1 MMETKEQKNE
11 SRTKEKK
18 PLTEQQRQQR
28 QKMLVYPLMV
38 LLFAGCMWL
47 IFAPSSEDKEKERQ
61 GQGFNTDMPM
71 PEDSKIIGDK
81 AKAYEQQDLE
91 NKRKERR
98 GMVGDLSAFWNDSDG
113 DTPTDDADTSDDY
126 RLTRTETTDGETAD
140 ERQAGIRTSAAA
152 YQRLNTSLGT
162 FYEPPKEDTE
172 KEELRERI
180 DELEAMLV
188 AQDSKPS
195 TMEEQV
201 ALLEKSYELAA
212 KYQNDNNAGQA
223 AQPDETGGS
232 VSTGEKSMKAEPVS
246 DVRRTVV
253 SALPQPMTDSAF
265 IADYSGERRETAD
278 ERQAGIRTS
287 AAAYQRLNT
296 SLGTFYEPPKEDT
309 EKEELRERID
319 ELEAMLVAQDS
330 KPSTM
335 EEQVALLEKSY
346 ELAAKYQNDNNAGQ
360 AAQPDETGGSVS
372 TGEKSMKAEPVSDV
386 RRTVVSALP
395 QPMTDSA
402 FIADYSGERNYG
414 FHTAIGAEETTGKNT
429 IAACVQG
436 DQTLTDGQ
444 TVKLRLLEPMRVSGR
459 VIPRN
464 TLLVGA
470 ARLQGERLGI
480 GITSL
485 EHGGNIIPVEL
496 EVYDSDGQAGIFI
509 PGSMEIDAA
518 KEIGA
523 NMGSSLGSSI
533 NISTDAGAQLASDLG
548 RGAIQ
553 GISQYISKR
562 MRTVKVHLKSGYRV
576 LLYQEKE

>member
-1 MMETKEQKNE
+1 METKEQKNE
-11 SRTKEKK
+11 TRTKEKK

-28 QKMLVYPLMV
+28 KKMLVYPLMV
-38 LLFAGCMWL
+38 LLFVGCMWL
-47 IFAPSSEDKEKERQ
+47 IFAPSSEDKEKAEQ
-61 GQGFNTDMPM
+61 GQGFNTDMPL

-91 NKRKERR
+91 NKQKERR
-98 GMVGDLSAFWNDSDG
+98 GMVGDLSAFWNDG
-113 DTPTDDADTSDDY
+113 GENENDTASDDY
-126 RLTRTETTDGETAD
+126 RLTRTET
-140 ERQAGIRTSAAA
+140 
-152 YQRLNTSLGT
+152 
-162 FYEPPKEDTE
+162 PE
-172 KEELRERI
+172 KETE
-180 DELEAMLV
+180 
-188 AQDSKPS
+188 
-195 TMEEQV
+195 
-201 ALLEKSYELAA
+201 
-212 KYQNDNNAGQA
+212 N
-223 AQPDETGGS
+223 ET
-232 VSTGEKSMKAEPVS
+232 
-246 DVRRTVV
+246 
-253 SALPQPMTDSAF
+253 
-265 IADYSGERRETAD
+265 
-278 ERQAGIRTS
+278 QAGIRTS

-459 VIPRN
+459 IISRN
-464 TLLVGA
+464 TTLIGA

-480 GITSL
+480 QITSL
-485 EHGGNIIPVEL
+485 EHEGTIIPVEL

-562 MRTVKVHLKSGYRV
+562 MRTVKVHLKSGYKV
-576 LLYQEKE
+576 LLYQNKE

>member
-1 MMETKEQKNE
+1 MEKEQKKNE
-11 SRTKEKK
+11 TKEKK

-28 QKMLVYPLMV
+28 RKMLVYPLMG
-38 LLFAGCMWL
+38 LLFLGCMWL
-47 IFAPSSEDKEKERQ
+47 IFAPSSEDREKARQ
-61 GQGFNTDMPM
+61 GQGFNTDMPL

-81 AKAYEQQDLE
+81 AKAYEQLQLE
-91 NKRKERR
+91 NRQKERR
-98 GMVGDLSAFWNDSDG
+98 GMVGDLSSFWHDG
-113 DTPTDDADTSDDY
+113 AEKPDTAAASDDY
-126 RLTRTETTDGETAD
+126 RLTQTEPSENERAD
-140 ERQAGIRTSAAA
+140 KQQAGIRTSAAA
-152 YQRLNTSLGT
+152 YERLSTSLGT
-162 FYEPPKEDTE
+162 FYEPPKEDRE

-180 DELEAMLV
+180 DELEAMLM
-188 AQDSKPS
+188 AQEGKPS
-195 TMEEQV
+195 SMEEQV

-212 KYQNDNNAGQA
+212 KYQNGKGNAGQTEEM
-223 AQPDETGGS
+223 ETSAKADG
-232 VSTGEKSMKAEPVS
+232 KSMKAEPVS
-246 DVRRTVV
+246 GVRPAVV

-265 IADYSGERRETAD
+265 IADYA
-278 ERQAGIRTS
+278 
-287 AAAYQRLNT
+287 
-296 SLGTFYEPPKEDT
+296 
-309 EKEELRERID
+309 
-319 ELEAMLVAQDS
+319 
-330 KPSTM
+330 
-335 EEQVALLEKSY
+335 
-346 ELAAKYQNDNNAGQ
+346 
-360 AAQPDETGGSVS
+360 
-372 TGEKSMKAEPVSDV
+372 
-386 RRTVVSALP
+386 
-395 QPMTDSA
+395 
-402 FIADYSGERNYG
+402 GERNYG
-414 FHTAIGAEETTGKNT
+414 FHTAIGTAEASEKNT

-485 EHGGNIIPVEL
+485 EHGGSIIPVEL

-562 MRTVKVHLKSGYRV
+562 MRTIKVHLKSGYRV

>member
-1 MMETKEQKNE
+1 METKEQKNE

-232 VSTGEKSMKAEPVS
+232 VSTGRKEHEGRTVS

-265 IADYSGERRETAD
+265 IADYSGGTQLRLPHRHRCGGNDGEEHHRRLCAGRPDAD
-278 ERQAGIRTS
+278 GRADGEAPAAGADARVG
-287 AAAYQRLNT
+287 ARHPPEHAPCGR
-296 SLGTFYEPPKEDT
+296 GT
-309 EKEELRERID
+309 
-319 ELEAMLVAQDS
+319 VAGR
-330 KPSTM
+330 K
-335 EEQVALLEKSY
+335 ARHRHH
-346 ELAAKYQNDNNAGQ
+346 LAGTRGKHHPGR
-360 AAQPDETGGSVS
+360 TGGVRQRRAGGHLH
-372 TGEKSMKAEPVSDV
+372 TRLDGDRRGKGNRGEHGQLARKQHQHID
-386 RRTVVSALP
+386 RR
-395 QPMTDSA
+395 
-402 FIADYSGERNYG
+402 G
-414 FHTAIGAEETTGKNT
+414 
-429 IAACVQG
+429 
-436 DQTLTDGQ
+436 
-444 TVKLRLLEPMRVSGR
+444 
-459 VIPRN
+459 
-464 TLLVGA
+464 GA
-470 ARLQGERLGI
+470 ARLRLGAR
-480 GITSL
+480 GDTGHLAVHLEKDAHGQGTS
-485 EHGGNIIPVEL
+485 
-496 EVYDSDGQAGIFI
+496 EV
-509 PGSMEIDAA
+509 
-518 KEIGA
+518 
-523 NMGSSLGSSI
+523 
-533 NISTDAGAQLASDLG
+533 
-548 RGAIQ
+548 RVQ
-553 GISQYISKR
+553 GIALPRKGMNSPK
-562 MRTVKVHLKSGYRV
+562 T
-576 LLYQEKE
+576 

>member
-1 MMETKEQKNE
+1 METKEQKNE
-11 SRTKEKK
+11 TRTKEKK

-28 QKMLVYPLMV
+28 KKMLVYPLMV
-38 LLFAGCMWL
+38 LLFVGCMWL
-47 IFAPSSEDKEKERQ
+47 IFAPSSEDKEKAEQ
-61 GQGFNTDMPM
+61 GQGFNTDMPL

-91 NKRKERR
+91 NKQKERR
-98 GMVGDLSAFWNDSDG
+98 GMVGDLSAFWNDG
-113 DTPTDDADTSDDY
+113 GENENDTASDDY
-126 RLTRTETTDGETAD
+126 RLTRTETPEKET
-140 ERQAGIRTSAAA
+140 ENETQAGIRTSAAA

-188 AQDSKPS
+188 AQEGKPS

-212 KYQNDNNAGQA
+212 KYQSEGNNAGQA
-223 AQPDETGGS
+223 AQPEETGS
-232 VSTGEKSMKAEPVS
+232 PVSTGEKSMKAEPVS

-253 SALPQPMTDSAF
+253 SALS
-265 IADYSGERRETAD
+265 
-278 ERQAGIRTS
+278 
-287 AAAYQRLNT
+287 
-296 SLGTFYEPPKEDT
+296 
-309 EKEELRERID
+309 
-319 ELEAMLVAQDS
+319 
-330 KPSTM
+330 
-335 EEQVALLEKSY
+335 
-346 ELAAKYQNDNNAGQ
+346 
-360 AAQPDETGGSVS
+360 
-372 TGEKSMKAEPVSDV
+372 
-386 RRTVVSALP
+386 

-414 FHTAIGAEETTGKNT
+414 FHTAIGTEDVTGKNT
-429 IAACVQG
+429 IAASVQG

-459 VIPRN
+459 IVPRN
-464 TLLVGA
+464 TTLVGA

-480 GITSL
+480 RITSL
-485 EHGGNIIPVEL
+485 EHDGIIIPVEL

-562 MRTVKVHLKSGYRV
+562 MRTVKVHLKSGYKV
-576 LLYQEKE
+576 LLYQEKD

>member
-1 MMETKEQKNE
+1 METKEQKNE
-11 SRTKEKK
+11 TRTKEKK

-28 QKMLVYPLMV
+28 KKMLVYPLMV
-38 LLFAGCMWL
+38 LLFVGCMWL
-47 IFAPSSEDKEKERQ
+47 IFAPSSEDKEKAEQ
-61 GQGFNTDMPM
+61 GQGFNTDMPL

-91 NKRKERR
+91 NKQKERR
-98 GMVGDLSAFWNDSDG
+98 GMVGDLSAFWNDG
-113 DTPTDDADTSDDY
+113 GENENDTASDDY
-126 RLTRTETTDGETAD
+126 RLTRTETPEKET
-140 ERQAGIRTSAAA
+140 ENETQAGIRTSAAA

-188 AQDSKPS
+188 AQEGKPS

-212 KYQNDNNAGQA
+212 KYQSEGNNAGQA
-223 AQPDETGGS
+223 AQPEETGS
-232 VSTGEKSMKAEPVS
+232 PVSTGEKSMKAEPVS

-253 SALPQPMTDSAF
+253 SALS
-265 IADYSGERRETAD
+265 
-278 ERQAGIRTS
+278 
-287 AAAYQRLNT
+287 
-296 SLGTFYEPPKEDT
+296 
-309 EKEELRERID
+309 
-319 ELEAMLVAQDS
+319 
-330 KPSTM
+330 
-335 EEQVALLEKSY
+335 
-346 ELAAKYQNDNNAGQ
+346 
-360 AAQPDETGGSVS
+360 
-372 TGEKSMKAEPVSDV
+372 
-386 RRTVVSALP
+386 

-414 FHTAIGAEETTGKNT
+414 FHTAIGTEDVTGKNT
-429 IAACVQG
+429 IAASVQG

-459 VIPRN
+459 IISRN
-464 TLLVGA
+464 TTLIGA

-480 GITSL
+480 QITSL
-485 EHGGNIIPVEL
+485 EHEGTIIPVEL
-496 EVYDSDGQAGIFI
+496 EVYDGDGQAGIFI

-562 MRTVKVHLKSGYRV
+562 MRTVKVHLKSGYKV
-576 LLYQEKE
+576 LLYQNKE

>member
-1 MMETKEQKNE
+1 MEKEQKKNE
-11 SRTKEKK
+11 TKEKK

-28 QKMLVYPLMV
+28 RKMLVYPLMG
-38 LLFAGCMWL
+38 LLFLGCMWL
-47 IFAPSSEDKEKERQ
+47 IFAPSSEDREKAKQ
-61 GQGFNTDMPM
+61 GQGFNTDMPL

-81 AKAYEQQDLE
+81 AKAYEQLQLE
-91 NKRKERR
+91 NRQKERR
-98 GMVGDLSAFWNDSDG
+98 GMVGDLSSFWHDG
-113 DTPTDDADTSDDY
+113 AEKPDTAVAPDDY
-126 RLTRTETTDGETAD
+126 RLTQEPSEKSAD
-140 ERQAGIRTSAAA
+140 KQQQAGIRTSAAA
-152 YQRLNTSLGT
+152 YERLNTSLGT
-162 FYEPPKEDTE
+162 FYEPPKEDRE

-180 DELEAMLV
+180 DELEAMLM
-188 AQDSKPS
+188 AQEGKPS
-195 TMEEQV
+195 SMEEQV

-212 KYQNDNNAGQA
+212 RYQNGKGNTGQT
-223 AQPDETGGS
+223 AQPEGTETSAKADER
-232 VSTGEKSMKAEPVS
+232 SMKAEPVS
-246 DVRRTVV
+246 GVRPAVV

-265 IADYSGERRETAD
+265 IADYA
-278 ERQAGIRTS
+278 
-287 AAAYQRLNT
+287 
-296 SLGTFYEPPKEDT
+296 
-309 EKEELRERID
+309 
-319 ELEAMLVAQDS
+319 
-330 KPSTM
+330 
-335 EEQVALLEKSY
+335 
-346 ELAAKYQNDNNAGQ
+346 
-360 AAQPDETGGSVS
+360 
-372 TGEKSMKAEPVSDV
+372 
-386 RRTVVSALP
+386 
-395 QPMTDSA
+395 
-402 FIADYSGERNYG
+402 GERNYG
-414 FHTAIGAEETTGKNT
+414 FHTAIGTAEASEKNT

-436 DQTLTDGQ
+436 DQTITDGQ

-485 EHGGNIIPVEL
+485 EHGGSIIPVKL

>member
-1 MMETKEQKNE
+1 MYMEKEQKKNE
-11 SRTKEKK
+11 TKEKK

-28 QKMLVYPLMV
+28 KKMLVYPLMV

-47 IFAPSSEDKEKERQ
+47 IFAPSQEDKEKEQQ
-61 GQGFNTDMPM
+61 GQGFNTDMPL

-81 AKAYEQQDLE
+81 AKAYEQLE
-91 NKRKERR
+91 LERRRKERR
-98 GMVGDLSAFWNDSDG
+98 GMVGDLSAFWNDGNGNESD
-113 DTPTDDADTSDDY
+113 TVSDDY
-126 RLTRTETTDGETAD
+126 RLTRTETSEEETAD
-140 ERQAGIRTSAAA
+140 KRQAGIRTSAAA

-180 DELEAMLV
+180 DELEAMLM
-188 AQDSKPS
+188 AQEGKPS

-212 KYQNDNNAGQA
+212 KYQNGNNAGQA
-223 AQPDETGGS
+223 VQPKETEAS
-232 VSTGEKSMKAEPVS
+232 VSARNGKAVAEPVS
-246 DVRRTVV
+246 DVRR
-253 SALPQPMTDSAF
+253 A
-265 IADYSGERRETAD
+265 
-278 ERQAGIRTS
+278 
-287 AAAYQRLNT
+287 
-296 SLGTFYEPPKEDT
+296 
-309 EKEELRERID
+309 
-319 ELEAMLVAQDS
+319 
-330 KPSTM
+330 
-335 EEQVALLEKSY
+335 
-346 ELAAKYQNDNNAGQ
+346 
-360 AAQPDETGGSVS
+360 
-372 TGEKSMKAEPVSDV
+372 
-386 RRTVVSALP
+386 VVSALP

-414 FHTAIGAEETTGKNT
+414 FHTAIGTAEAQEKNT

-436 DQTLTDGQ
+436 DQTITDGQ

-459 VIPRN
+459 IIPRN
-464 TLLVGA
+464 TTLVGT

-480 GITSL
+480 NITSL
-485 EHGGNIIPVEL
+485 EHGGSIIPMEL

>member
-1 MMETKEQKNE
+1 METKEQKNE
-11 SRTKEKK
+11 TRTKEKK

-28 QKMLVYPLMV
+28 KKMLVYPLMV
-38 LLFAGCMWL
+38 LLFVGCMWL
-47 IFAPSSEDKEKERQ
+47 IFAPSSEDKEKAEQ
-61 GQGFNTDMPM
+61 GQGFNTDMPL

-91 NKRKERR
+91 NKQKERR
-98 GMVGDLSAFWNDSDG
+98 GMVGDLSAFWNDG
-113 DTPTDDADTSDDY
+113 GENENDTASDDY
-126 RLTRTETTDGETAD
+126 RLTRTETPEKET
-140 ERQAGIRTSAAA
+140 ENETQAGIRTSAAA

-188 AQDSKPS
+188 AQEGKPS

-212 KYQNDNNAGQA
+212 KYQSEGNNAGQA
-223 AQPDETGGS
+223 AQPEETGS
-232 VSTGEKSMKAEPVS
+232 PVSTGEKSMKAEPVS

-253 SALPQPMTDSAF
+253 SALS
-265 IADYSGERRETAD
+265 
-278 ERQAGIRTS
+278 
-287 AAAYQRLNT
+287 
-296 SLGTFYEPPKEDT
+296 
-309 EKEELRERID
+309 
-319 ELEAMLVAQDS
+319 
-330 KPSTM
+330 
-335 EEQVALLEKSY
+335 
-346 ELAAKYQNDNNAGQ
+346 
-360 AAQPDETGGSVS
+360 
-372 TGEKSMKAEPVSDV
+372 
-386 RRTVVSALP
+386 

-414 FHTAIGAEETTGKNT
+414 FHTAIGTEDVTGKNT
-429 IAACVQG
+429 IAASVQG

-459 VIPRN
+459 IVPRN
-464 TLLVGA
+464 TTLVGA

-480 GITSL
+480 RITSL
-485 EHGGNIIPVEL
+485 EHDGIIIPVEL

>member
-98 GMVGDLSAFWNDSDG
+98 GMVGDLSAFWNDGGENDV
-113 DTPTDDADTSDDY
+113 PTDDAKASDDY
-126 RLTRTETTDGETAD
+126 RLTQTETPEGKPGDETRAN
-140 ERQAGIRTSAAA
+140 IRTSAAA

-188 AQDSKPS
+188 AQESKPS

-212 KYQNDNNAGQA
+212 KYQNSSNNAGQA
-223 AQPDETGGS
+223 AQPKEAEVAVPERNGKA
-232 VSTGEKSMKAEPVS
+232 VAEPMS

-253 SALPQPMTDSAF
+253 STLQ
-265 IADYSGERRETAD
+265 
-278 ERQAGIRTS
+278 
-287 AAAYQRLNT
+287 
-296 SLGTFYEPPKEDT
+296 
-309 EKEELRERID
+309 
-319 ELEAMLVAQDS
+319 
-330 KPSTM
+330 
-335 EEQVALLEKSY
+335 
-346 ELAAKYQNDNNAGQ
+346 
-360 AAQPDETGGSVS
+360 
-372 TGEKSMKAEPVSDV
+372 
-386 RRTVVSALP
+386 

-414 FHTAIGAEETTGKNT
+414 FHTAVGGEATSGKNT

-444 TVKLRLLEPMRVSGR
+444 TVKLRLLEPMRVSDR
-459 VIPRN
+459 IIPRN
-464 TLLVGA
+464 TTLVGA

-480 GITSL
+480 NITSL
-485 EHGGNIIPVEL
+485 EHQGTIIPVEL

>member
-1 MMETKEQKNE
+1 MEKEQKKNE
-11 SRTKEKK
+11 TKEKK
-18 PLTEQQRQQR
+18 PLTEQQRRQR

-61 GQGFNTDMPM
+61 GQGFNTDMPL

-81 AKAYEQQDLE
+81 AKAYEQHDLE

-98 GMVGDLSAFWNDSDG
+98 GMVGDLSAFWNDGGENGSD
-113 DTPTDDADTSDDY
+113 TASDDY
-126 RLTRTETTDGETAD
+126 RLTRVETSEDKSGDET
-140 ERQAGIRTSAAA
+140 QAGIRTSASA

-188 AQDSKPS
+188 AQESKPS

-212 KYQNDNNAGQA
+212 KYQNGNNAGQS
-223 AQPDETGGS
+223 AQLKETEAS
-232 VSTGEKSMKAEPVS
+232 VSARNGKAVAEPVS
-246 DVRRTVV
+246 
-253 SALPQPMTDSAF
+253 
-265 IADYSGERRETAD
+265 G
-278 ERQAGIRTS
+278 
-287 AAAYQRLNT
+287 
-296 SLGTFYEPPKEDT
+296 
-309 EKEELRERID
+309 
-319 ELEAMLVAQDS
+319 
-330 KPSTM
+330 
-335 EEQVALLEKSY
+335 
-346 ELAAKYQNDNNAGQ
+346 
-360 AAQPDETGGSVS
+360 
-372 TGEKSMKAEPVSDV
+372 V

-414 FHTAIGAEETTGKNT
+414 FHTAVGAEETTGKNT

-459 VIPRN
+459 IVPRN
-464 TLLVGA
+464 TPLVGA

-480 GITSL
+480 RITSL
-485 EHGGNIIPVEL
+485 EHQGTIIPVEL

-548 RGAIQ
+548 RGTIQ

-562 MRTVKVHLKSGYRV
+562 MRTIKVHLKSGYKV
-576 LLYQEKE
+576 LLYQNKE

>member
-1 MMETKEQKNE
+1 MKEENK
-11 SRTKEKK
+11 KEKK
-18 PLTEQQRQQR
+18 PLTEQQRRQR

-47 IFAPSSEDKEKERQ
+47 IFAPSSEDKEKAEQ
-61 GQGFNTDMPM
+61 GQGFNTDMPL

-98 GMVGDLSAFWNDSDG
+98 GMVGDLSAFWNDGEKDGSD
-113 DTPTDDADTSDDY
+113 TVSDDY
-126 RLTRTETTDGETAD
+126 RLTRTETPENKSGDET
-140 ERQAGIRTSAAA
+140 QANIRTSAAA

-162 FYEPPKEDTE
+162 LYEQPKEDTE

-188 AQDSKPS
+188 AQESKPS

-212 KYQNDNNAGQA
+212 KYQSGGGNNAGQS
-223 AQPDETGGS
+223 AQPKETEAS
-232 VSTGEKSMKAEPVS
+232 VSARNGKAVAEPVS
-246 DVRRTVV
+246 GVRRTVV
-253 SALPQPMTDSAF
+253 STLPQPMTDSAF
-265 IADYSGERRETAD
+265 ITDYS
-278 ERQAGIRTS
+278 
-287 AAAYQRLNT
+287 
-296 SLGTFYEPPKEDT
+296 
-309 EKEELRERID
+309 
-319 ELEAMLVAQDS
+319 V
-330 KPSTM
+330 
-335 EEQVALLEKSY
+335 
-346 ELAAKYQNDNNAGQ
+346 
-360 AAQPDETGGSVS
+360 
-372 TGEKSMKAEPVSDV
+372 
-386 RRTVVSALP
+386 
-395 QPMTDSA
+395 
-402 FIADYSGERNYG
+402 ERNYG
-414 FHTAIGAEETTGKNT
+414 FHTAVGAEDTTVKNT

-459 VIPRN
+459 IIPRN
-464 TLLVGA
+464 TTLVGA

-480 GITSL
+480 RITSL
-485 EHGGNIIPVEL
+485 EHDGTIILVEL
-496 EVYDSDGQAGIFI
+496 KVYDSDGQAGIFI

-523 NMGSSLGSSI
+523 NMGNSLGSSI

-562 MRTVKVHLKSGYRV
+562 MRTVKVHLKSGYKV

>member
-1 MMETKEQKNE
+1 MCMEKEQKKNE
-11 SRTKEKK
+11 TKEKK

-28 QKMLVYPLMV
+28 RKMLVYPLMG
-38 LLFAGCMWL
+38 LLFLGCMWL
-47 IFAPSSEDKEKERQ
+47 IFAPSSEDREKAKQ
-61 GQGFNTDMPM
+61 GQGFNTDMPL

-81 AKAYEQQDLE
+81 AKAYEQLQLE
-91 NKRKERR
+91 NRQKERR
-98 GMVGDLSAFWNDSDG
+98 GMVGDLSAFWNEDNRDESD
-113 DTPTDDADTSDDY
+113 TVSDDY
-126 RLTRTETTDGETAD
+126 RLTQTEPSENERAD
-140 ERQAGIRTSAAA
+140 KQQAGIRTSAAA
-152 YQRLNTSLGT
+152 YERLNTSLGT
-162 FYEPPKEDTE
+162 FYEPPKEDRE

-180 DELEAMLV
+180 DELEAMLM
-188 AQDSKPS
+188 AQESKPS
-195 TMEEQV
+195 SMEEQV

-212 KYQNDNNAGQA
+212 KYQNGKGNAGQS
-223 AQPDETGGS
+223 AQPEGTETSAKADER
-232 VSTGEKSMKAEPVS
+232 SMKAEPIS
-246 DVRRTVV
+246 GVRPAVV
-253 SALPQPMTDSAF
+253 STLPQPMTDSAF
-265 IADYSGERRETAD
+265 IADYA
-278 ERQAGIRTS
+278 
-287 AAAYQRLNT
+287 
-296 SLGTFYEPPKEDT
+296 
-309 EKEELRERID
+309 
-319 ELEAMLVAQDS
+319 
-330 KPSTM
+330 
-335 EEQVALLEKSY
+335 
-346 ELAAKYQNDNNAGQ
+346 
-360 AAQPDETGGSVS
+360 
-372 TGEKSMKAEPVSDV
+372 
-386 RRTVVSALP
+386 
-395 QPMTDSA
+395 
-402 FIADYSGERNYG
+402 GERNYG
-414 FHTAIGAEETTGKNT
+414 FHTAIGTAEASEKNT

-436 DQTLTDGQ
+436 DQTITDGQ

-464 TLLVGA
+464 TLFVGA

>member
-1 MMETKEQKNE
+1 MEKEQKKNE
-11 SRTKEKK
+11 TKEKK
-18 PLTEQQRQQR
+18 PLTEQQRRQR

-38 LLFAGCMWL
+38 LLFAGCLWL

-61 GQGFNTDMPM
+61 GQGFNTDMPL

-98 GMVGDLSAFWNDSDG
+98 GMVGDLSAFWNDGGENGSD
-113 DTPTDDADTSDDY
+113 TASDDY
-126 RLTRTETTDGETAD
+126 RLTRAETPEDKPGDETRAN
-140 ERQAGIRTSAAA
+140 IRTSAAA

-188 AQDSKPS
+188 AQESKPS

-212 KYQNDNNAGQA
+212 KYQNGNNAGQA
-223 AQPDETGGS
+223 VQPKETEAS
-232 VSTGEKSMKAEPVS
+232 VSARNGKAVAEPVS
-246 DVRRTVV
+246 GVR
-253 SALPQPMTDSAF
+253 
-265 IADYSGERRETAD
+265 
-278 ERQAGIRTS
+278 
-287 AAAYQRLNT
+287 
-296 SLGTFYEPPKEDT
+296 
-309 EKEELRERID
+309 
-319 ELEAMLVAQDS
+319 
-330 KPSTM
+330 
-335 EEQVALLEKSY
+335 
-346 ELAAKYQNDNNAGQ
+346 
-360 AAQPDETGGSVS
+360 
-372 TGEKSMKAEPVSDV
+372 
-386 RRTVVSALP
+386 
-395 QPMTDSA
+395 
-402 FIADYSGERNYG
+402 ERNYG
-414 FHTAIGAEETTGKNT
+414 FHTAVGAEETTGKNT

-459 VIPRN
+459 IIPRN
-464 TLLVGA
+464 TPLVGA

-480 GITSL
+480 RITSL
-485 EHGGNIIPVEL
+485 EHDGSIIPVEL

-562 MRTVKVHLKSGYRV
+562 MRTVKVHLKSGYKV

>member
-1 MMETKEQKNE
+1 MYMEKEQKKNE
-11 SRTKEKK
+11 TKEKK

-28 QKMLVYPLMV
+28 RKMLVYPLMGR
-38 LLFAGCMWL
+38 LFLGCRWL
-47 IFAPSSEDKEKERQ
+47 IFAPSSEEKEKAEQ
-61 GQGFNTDMPM
+61 GQGFNTDMPL
-71 PEDSKIIGDK
+71 PENSNIIGDK
-81 AKAYEQQDLE
+81 AKAYEQHDLE

-98 GMVGDLSAFWNDSDG
+98 GMVGDLSAFWNDDEKDGSD
-113 DTPTDDADTSDDY
+113 TVSDDY
-126 RLTRTETTDGETAD
+126 RLTRTDTPEKETEDET
-140 ERQAGIRTSAAA
+140 QAGIRTSAAA

-162 FYEPPKEDTE
+162 FYEPSKEDTE

-188 AQDSKPS
+188 AQESKPS

-212 KYQNDNNAGQA
+212 KYQNGNNAGQS
-223 AQPDETGGS
+223 AQPEDTES
-232 VSTGEKSMKAEPVS
+232 PVSTGEKTMKAEPVS
-246 DVRRTVV
+246 
-253 SALPQPMTDSAF
+253 
-265 IADYSGERRETAD
+265 G
-278 ERQAGIRTS
+278 
-287 AAAYQRLNT
+287 
-296 SLGTFYEPPKEDT
+296 
-309 EKEELRERID
+309 
-319 ELEAMLVAQDS
+319 
-330 KPSTM
+330 
-335 EEQVALLEKSY
+335 
-346 ELAAKYQNDNNAGQ
+346 
-360 AAQPDETGGSVS
+360 
-372 TGEKSMKAEPVSDV
+372 V

-414 FHTAIGAEETTGKNT
+414 FHTAIGAEEKTGKNT

-459 VIPRN
+459 IIPRN
-464 TLLVGA
+464 TTLVGA

-480 GITSL
+480 QITSL
-485 EHGGNIIPVEL
+485 EHEGCIIPVEL
-496 EVYDSDGQAGIFI
+496 KVYDSDGQAGIFI

-562 MRTVKVHLKSGYRV
+562 MRTVKVHLKSGYKV

>member
-1 MMETKEQKNE
+1 MEKEQKKNE
-11 SRTKEKK
+11 TKEKK

-28 QKMLVYPLMV
+28 RKMLVYPLMG
-38 LLFAGCMWL
+38 LLFLGCLWL
-47 IFAPSSEDKEKERQ
+47 IFAPSSEDREKAKQ
-61 GQGFNTDMPM
+61 GQGFNTDMPL

-81 AKAYEQQDLE
+81 AKAYEQLQLE
-91 NKRKERR
+91 NRQKERR
-98 GMVGDLSAFWNDSDG
+98 GMVGDLSSFWHDG
-113 DTPTDDADTSDDY
+113 AEKPDTAAASDDY
-126 RLTRTETTDGETAD
+126 RLTQTEPSENERAD
-140 ERQAGIRTSAAA
+140 KQQAGIRTSAAA
-152 YQRLNTSLGT
+152 YERLSTSLGT
-162 FYEPPKEDTE
+162 FYEPPKEDRE

-180 DELEAMLV
+180 DELEAMLM
-188 AQDSKPS
+188 AQEGKPS
-195 TMEEQV
+195 SMEEQV

-212 KYQNDNNAGQA
+212 KYQNGKGNAGQTEEMETSA
-223 AQPDETGGS
+223 KADER
-232 VSTGEKSMKAEPVS
+232 SMKAEPVS
-246 DVRRTVV
+246 GVRPAVV

-265 IADYSGERRETAD
+265 IADYA
-278 ERQAGIRTS
+278 
-287 AAAYQRLNT
+287 
-296 SLGTFYEPPKEDT
+296 
-309 EKEELRERID
+309 
-319 ELEAMLVAQDS
+319 
-330 KPSTM
+330 
-335 EEQVALLEKSY
+335 
-346 ELAAKYQNDNNAGQ
+346 
-360 AAQPDETGGSVS
+360 
-372 TGEKSMKAEPVSDV
+372 
-386 RRTVVSALP
+386 
-395 QPMTDSA
+395 
-402 FIADYSGERNYG
+402 GERNYG
-414 FHTAIGAEETTGKNT
+414 FHTAIGTAEASEKNT

-485 EHGGNIIPVEL
+485 EHGGSIIPVEL